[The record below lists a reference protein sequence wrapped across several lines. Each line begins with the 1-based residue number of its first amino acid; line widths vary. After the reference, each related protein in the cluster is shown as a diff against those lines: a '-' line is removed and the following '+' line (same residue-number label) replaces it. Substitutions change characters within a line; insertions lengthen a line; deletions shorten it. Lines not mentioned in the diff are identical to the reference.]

1 MLKFVHAG
9 TDLRLGI
16 LRWYQIGDKN
26 VTKFCLGRAKFRL
39 AKMLLLNGDVN
50 TVMFSIMW
58 Y

>member
-1 MLKFVHAG
+1 MLRFVHAG

-50 TVMFSIMW
+50 TVMSSIM
-58 Y
+58 